1 MARFAFLISICN
13 KGRKKLQK
21 GLGARPNVVV
31 INRQW
36 SDGQEILHKMWKK
49 VL

>member
-1 MARFAFLISICN
+1 MARFAFLISIYIIR
-13 KGRKKLQK
+13 KKKLQK